1 MTASTPTRRRP
12 GVRWWVVRLAAGV
25 VIGLVVALAVD
36 VVRLGGPERWL
47 AAHRLPPPYVP
58 IGRTIV
64 VDGAPAYLDCRGSGS
79 PTVILESGLGTGS
92 AGWGFVLDDA
102 AALTRTCTW
111 DRPGIGNS
119 ASIGRHDAADAA
131 ARLRSTLDAA
141 GERGPFIVVGHSLG
155 GVYARIFSAA
165 HADEVVGVVLVDPY
179 LPDVHPVREV
189 DLPPALRDLWLA
201 GLDETN
207 RLIQATED
215 LDWAAT
221 ADQLETA
228 DLGALPL
235 ELLFVEQ
242 RFRWE
247 DAFEPYE
254 AALIAAWEPL
264 VLALST
270 DARLTIAVN
279 STHMIQWDKPDLVV
293 AAIRRLVEE
302 ARAAA
307 EAAAPG
313 RPIRCAA

>member
-1 MTASTPTRRRP
+1 VTASTPTRRRP
-12 GVRWWVVRLAAGV
+12 GLRWWAVRLAAGV
-25 VIGLVVALAVD
+25 VIGLAVALVVD
-36 VVRLGGPERWL
+36 IVRLGGPERWF

-64 VDGAPAYLDCRGSGS
+64 VDGAETYLDCRGAGS
-79 PTVILESGLGTGS
+79 PTVILESGLGTGA

-119 ASIGRHDAADAA
+119 AAIGRHDAADAA
-131 ARLRSTLDAA
+131 ARLRSTLDVA
-141 GERGPFIVVGHSLG
+141 GERGPFVVVGHSLG
-155 GVYARIFSAA
+155 GVYARIFAA
-165 HADEVVGVVLVDPY
+165 DHAADVVGVVLVDPY
-179 LPDVHPVREV
+179 LPDVHPVDHV
-189 DLPPALRDLWLA
+189 DIPADLRAAWLA

-207 RLIQATED
+207 RLIEATEN

-221 ADQLETA
+221 ATELAEA
-228 DLGALPL
+228 NLGDLPT

-247 DAFEPYE
+247 DAYDPYE

-293 AAIRRLVEE
+293 AAVRRLVEE
-302 ARAAA
+302 ARD
-307 EAAAPG
+307 
-313 RPIRCAA
+313 R